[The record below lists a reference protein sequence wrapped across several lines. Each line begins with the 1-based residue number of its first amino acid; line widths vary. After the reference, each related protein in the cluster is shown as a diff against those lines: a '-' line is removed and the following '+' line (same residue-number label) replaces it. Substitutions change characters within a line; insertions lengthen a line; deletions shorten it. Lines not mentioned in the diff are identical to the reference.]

1 MNTLKLCVSGLLI
14 CVLLTGCA
22 SMGLLEVEN
31 FVEYEKNG
39 TVELPGGIST
49 IIYFK
54 QTLDAYTEAGKPGD
68 ESYLVVKNL
77 ADETE
82 TIILQGNLGINIRH
96 VVVDEENQRL
106 YYTYWDVRK
115 DIGRLHLVSYDLAAM
130 REIKKSPFFNQSPG
144 SASLMSMTLLMSMA
158 LDEAD
163 PGKLRLEVIEDSGP
177 PKFDGKWKYLL
188 YDLETEET
196 EVIAQGISNTEHY
209 AASKKQSD
217 TKEFFDV
224 YYYDGPP
231 DFHNAYYKPE
241 YAGIYINDG
250 TNNIRISK
258 NRNATGRTFWL
269 EDGAYVVS
277 GSYLYDTSGKMLE
290 RKIADG
296 EVLAIY

>member
-1 MNTLKLCVSGLLI
+1 VNTLKLCVSGLLL
-14 CVLLTGCA
+14 CALLAGCSA
-22 SMGLLEVEN
+22 GLLEVEN

-39 TVELPGGIST
+39 TVEIPGGIST
-49 IIYFK
+49 IIYLQK
-54 QTLDAYTEAGKPGD
+54 TVDAYTEANKPGD
-68 ESYLVVKNL
+68 ESYFIVKNL

-82 TIILQGNLGINIRH
+82 TMILQGNLGIEIRH
-96 VVVDEENQRL
+96 VVVDEESQRL
-106 YYTYWDVRK
+106 YYAFQDIRK
-115 DIGRLHLVSYDLAAM
+115 DIGNLYLVAYDLAAM
-130 REIKKSPFFNQSPG
+130 REIKKSPFFRESPFG
-144 SASLMSMTLLMSMA
+144 ALLMSMA

-163 PGKLRLEVIEDSGP
+163 PGKLRLEIYENGGP
-177 PKFDGKWKYLL
+177 PRFNGSWKYLS

-196 EVIAQGISNTEHY
+196 EVIAQGISDTEHY
-209 AASKKQSD
+209 AASKEQSV

-296 EVLAIY
+296 EVLAIF

>member
-1 MNTLKLCVSGLLI
+1 MNTLKLCMSGLLL
-14 CVLLTGCA
+14 CVFLTGCA
-22 SMGLLEVEN
+22 SVGLLEVEN

-39 TVELPGGIST
+39 TVKIPGGIST

-54 QTLDAYTEAGKPGD
+54 KTYDAYTEANKPGD
-68 ESYLVVKNL
+68 ESYFIVKNL

-82 TIILQGNLGINIRH
+82 TIILQGNLGIEIDH
-96 VVVDEENQRL
+96 VVVDEENRRL
-106 YYTYWDVRK
+106 YYTLWDVRK
-115 DIGRLHLVSYDLAAM
+115 DIGRLHLVAYDLADM
-130 REIKKSPFFNQSPG
+130 REIKKSPFFSE
-144 SASLMSMTLLMSMA
+144 SAGVALLMSMT

-177 PKFDGKWKYLL
+177 PKFNGKWKYLL

-196 EVIAQGISNTEHY
+196 EVIAQEISNTEHY
-209 AASKKQSD
+209 AAFEKQNV

>member
-1 MNTLKLCVSGLLI
+1 MNTLKLCMSGLLL

-22 SMGLLEVEN
+22 GVGLLEVEN
-31 FVEYEKNG
+31 FVEYEKDG
-39 TVELPGGIST
+39 TVELPDGIST

-54 QTLDAYTEAGKPGD
+54 RTYDAYTEAGKPGD
-68 ESYLVVKNL
+68 ESYLIAKNL

-82 TIILQGNLGINIRH
+82 TIILQGDLGIEIRH
-96 VVVDEENQRL
+96 AVVDEENRRFF
-106 YYTYWDVRK
+106 YTYWDVRR
-115 DIGRLHLVSYDLAAM
+115 DIGRLHLVAYDLAAM
-130 REIKKSPFFNQSPG
+130 REIKKSPFFSE
-144 SASLMSMTLLMSMA
+144 SAGVALLMGME

-163 PGKLRLEVIEDSGP
+163 SGKLRLEVIEDSGP

-196 EVIAQGISNTEHY
+196 EVIAQGISDTEHY
-209 AASKKQSD
+209 AASEKQD
-217 TKEFFDV
+217 VTKEFFEV

-258 NRNATGRTFWL
+258 NCNATGRTFWL
-269 EDGAYVVS
+269 EDGAYVIS
-277 GSYLYDTSGKMLE
+277 GSYLYDTSGKLFE

-296 EVLAIY
+296 EILAIF